1 MKPDFKT
8 LYLLRHAKAVKLPGI
23 SGDID
28 RPLHDIGY
36 EEAYRIASG
45 LFASGDIP
53 ELIVSSPAVRAISTA
68 LIFQRSLQVPDSQVK
83 IMERIYE
90 ASLDDLYEIVS
101 GLDDRFRSV
110 MLVGHNPAFSLLAAK
125 MDPSVMHIPTAGV
138 VRFDFE
144 VEKWRHSSY
153 INAELRLFR
162 YP

>member
-28 RPLHDIGY
+28 RPLHEIGY
-36 EEAYRIASG
+36 EEAYRIAAG
-45 LFASGDIP
+45 LFSAGEVP
-53 ELIVSSPAVRAISTA
+53 ELIISSPAVRAISTA
-68 LIFQRSLQVPDSQVK
+68 LIFQRSLHLSDEKVK

-90 ASLDDLYEIVS
+90 ASLHDIYEIVS
-101 GLDDRFRSV
+101 GLDDKYSSV

-125 MDPSVMHIPTAGV
+125 MDPAISHIPTSGV

-153 INAELRLFR
+153 INAEMRLFR